1 MSTSDSRTQGAQGQN
16 EGEGSRTA
24 ARHYAEGVARTV
36 ESGQVDA
43 LADKAKAALEGPERK
58 ELEAAEAAG
67 KAKSGDTA
75 P

>member
-1 MSTSDSRTQGAQGQN
+1 MSTIERPPQGQN

-36 ESGQVDA
+36 DSGDVDA
-43 LADKAKAALEGPERK
+43 LADKAKAALEGPEGK
-58 ELEAAEAAG
+58 ELKRAEETG
-67 KAKSGDTA
+67 KAKGKNEDTA

>member
-1 MSTSDSRTQGAQGQN
+1 MSTTERTPQGQN

-43 LADKAKAALEGPERK
+43 LADKAKAALDSPDGK
-58 ELEAAEAAG
+58 ELTRAEEAG
-67 KAKSGDTA
+67 KAKGRNEDTA